1 MEKNYYEIL
10 EIDKKAS
17 SEMIKKAYSTLVKK
31 NHPDLQPDNLKSEYE
46 EKIKLI
52 NEAYEVLADKEKR
65 KNYDITL
72 QNLENKNQEIIDDL
86 INENNV
92 LKNKLNELDNLYRNI
107 YNKSKN
113 EYNNINNENSY
124 TSNNTYDNNLKYDNN
139 YINYNNNINDNTSTQ
154 EDIYNNN
161 YADPRL
167 YQQELERARQKAY
180 HDAYIQDLQSR
191 GYRIKYKKTLK
202 EHLISFVS
210 IIITISILFFIWQL
224 PFVRKFF
231 SEIEG
236 LNIIAKFFDKL
247 F

>member
-1 MEKNYYEIL
+1 MGKNYYEIL

-17 SEMIKKAYSTLVKK
+17 SEIIKKAYSTLVKK
-31 NHPDLQPDNLKSEYE
+31 YHPDLQPDNLKSEYE

-52 NEAYEVLADKEKR
+52 NEAYEILADEEKR

-72 QNLENKNQEIIDDL
+72 QNSENKNQKIINTL
-86 INENNV
+86 INENNI
-92 LKNKLNELDNLYRNI
+92 LKNKLNDLDNLYRNI
-107 YNKSKN
+107 YNKSNNK
-113 EYNNINNENSY
+113 YNNVNNENSY
-124 TSNNTYDNNLKYDNN
+124 TSNNTDNNN
-139 YINYNNNINDNTSTQ
+139 YINFNNNINEDTSTH
-154 EDIYNNN
+154 ENIYNNN
-161 YADPRL
+161 YVDPRL

-180 HDAYIQDLQSR
+180 HDAYIQDLESR

-231 SEIEG
+231 SEVEG